1 MPEKN
6 TTKVGVGVMIWKDGK
21 VLLGKRES
29 EHGHGEYSFPG
40 GHLEMLESFEDA
52 VRRETIEETGILVD
66 DIHFLHIA
74 NIDYYNPKHYINIGF
89 VAKWKGGEPRVME
102 PDKIVDWGWY
112 TLEDLPQP
120 LFLQTR
126 LMINSFQKNINFYD
140 QKDLQSF

>member
-1 MPEKN
+1 
-6 TTKVGVGVMIWKDGK
+6 
-21 VLLGKRES
+21 
-29 EHGHGEYSFPG
+29 
-40 GHLEMLESFEDA
+40 MLESFEDA
-52 VRRETIEETGILVD
+52 VRRETIEETGILID
-66 DIHFLHIA
+66 DISFLHVA

-126 LMINSFQKNINFYD
+126 LMINSYQKNINFYD
-140 QKDLQSF
+140 QKRSPKLLIKKDVFGLMGMIYSCENTMTKFGECRRKMIKTYLKLCI